1 MRLSTTKEGQ
11 PELTLFLAFVVAG
24 FDAALEQFSQWT
36 Q

>member
-1 MRLSTTKEGQ
+1 MEALHKEEGQ
-11 PELTLFLAFVVAG
+11 PKLTLFLAFVAG